1 MSEEEEGYYEEEGV
15 DLLEGKDVVLP
26 PLSSQQNLELE
37 IQNIVRPGFEATE
50 NTSYYNLGA
59 LFVLLYAHVKEG
71 VSVPALFTTDSV
83 SNVKFD
89 F

>member
-1 MSEEEEGYYEEEGV
+1 MSEEEGGCYEEEGV
-15 DLLEGKDVVLP
+15 DLLEEKDTPLP
-26 PLSSQQNLELE
+26 SQQNLEAE

-71 VSVPALFTTDSV
+71 VSVPALFTTDNV